1 LGLTVN
7 LKGLGLVNNDLITDE
22 ELLLQI
28 RRNDSSALELLYDRY
43 SPLLYTFIKKIVGDK
58 EEAETVLSDVF
69 FIIWKWTE
77 HFDFVIY
84 NAYTWMVLLARVKAI
99 DSLKRKRGDT
109 TIPEY
114 NDEHEIRNILPIL
127 SPEIETIELQN
138 VLKMRNTVATTIN
151 SLSDE
156 QMYLLSLAYYEGLD
170 EKTIAGKVN
179 IPVANVKLKLQLIM
193 EILMDKLGIK

>member
-1 LGLTVN
+1 MDYDN
-7 LKGLGLVNNDLITDE
+7 FMTDE

-28 RRNDSSALELLYDRY
+28 RRNDSAALELLYDRY

-58 EEAETVLSDVF
+58 EAAETVLSDVF

-84 NAYTWMVLLARVKAI
+84 NVYTWMILLARVKAI
-99 DSLKRKRGDT
+99 DSLNRSRGHSDL
-109 TIPEY
+109 PVY
-114 NDEHEIRNILPIL
+114 DDEHEIRNILPLL

-138 VLKMRNTVATTIN
+138 VLQMHSKVFNAIN

-156 QMYLLSLAYYEGLD
+156 QMYMLSLSFYEGLGD
-170 EKTIAGKVN
+170 KAIAGKVN
-179 IPVANVKLKLQLIM
+179 IPVATVKLKLQSIM
-193 EILMDKLGIK
+193 EHLMEKLGN